1 MRIERPRVETAQIIN
16 LANLLAFALLSNIP
30 LGYLRGGARKR
41 SLAWF
46 AYIHA
51 SIPFIVMMR
60 TVFGFGWEFI
70 PFTLLCA
77 VLGQLLGGHLFRR
90 RNSP

>member
-1 MRIERPRVETAQIIN
+1 MTTDQIIN
-16 LANLLAFALLSNIP
+16 LANLLAFALLANIP
-30 LGYLRGGARKR
+30 LGYLRAGARKR

-46 AYIHA
+46 VYIHA

-60 TVFGFGWEFI
+60 TVFGFGWQFI

-77 VLGQLLGGHLFRR
+77 VLGQLIGGRLFLRR
-90 RNSP
+90 HPR

>member
-1 MRIERPRVETAQIIN
+1 LNTDQIFN
-16 LANLLAFALLSNIP
+16 LVNLLAFAIIANIP
-30 LGYLRGGARKR
+30 LGYLRAGARKR

-51 SIPFIVMMR
+51 SIPFIAMMR
-60 TVFGFGWEFI
+60 LVLGFGWRVI

-77 VLGQLLGGHLFRR
+77 VTGQLLGGRLFTRR
-90 RNSP
+90 QPR

>member
-1 MRIERPRVETAQIIN
+1 LKSDQI
-16 LANLLAFALLSNIP
+16 LHLVNLLAFALLANIP
-30 LGYLRGGARKR
+30 LGYLRAGSRKR

-46 AYIHA
+46 VYVHA

-60 TVFGFGWEFI
+60 LVFGFGWEFI

-77 VLGQLLGGHLFRR
+77 VAGQLIGGRLHRR
-90 RNSP
+90 RHG

>member
-1 MRIERPRVETAQIIN
+1 MNNDQILN
-16 LANLLAFALLSNIP
+16 LANLLGFALFANIP
-30 LGYLRGGARKR
+30 LGYLRAGARKR

-46 AYIHA
+46 AYVHA

-60 TVFGFGWEFI
+60 IVFGFGWEFI

-77 VLGQLLGGHLFRR
+77 ILGQLLGGRLHGRR
-90 RNSP
+90 QN